1 MDSQSAVPVVA
12 AAAVVVDVAVAAVVA
27 AVVFDVD
34 VVDVATLSHFSGSDC
49 RGEKY
54 CNFLRYV
61 FLTST

>member
-12 AAAVVVDVAVAAVVA
+12 AAAAVVVVVDVAVAAVVA
-27 AVVFDVD
+27 AAAV

-49 RGEKY
+49 RHEKY

-61 FLTST
+61 FF